1 MDRGLKERLIGAA
14 VLVAVG
20 AWLIPWVLDGPESTG
35 RPQATSLELP
45 TPVGEGPPMRSQT
58 VVLDQQRESP
68 NAASQPAELASSTTP
83 AAPIAGAPAEVR
95 DEPAAA
101 PSAAATPPPLETAA
115 EDRAD
120 EPAAQTAGTAWF
132 VQLGSFGEAE
142 NASRLAARVE
152 TFGFDAD
159 VSAFRGSGRELHRV
173 RVGPEP
179 TRQRAEAI
187 ASSLST
193 HGFVAQVI
201 FE

>member
-20 AWLIPWVLDGPESTG
+20 AWLIPWVLDGPESAG
-35 RPQATSLELP
+35 QPQATSLELP
-45 TPVGEGPPMRSQT
+45 APVTEGPPMRSQT

-68 NAASQPAELASSTTP
+68 NAAARPAELAPSTMP
-83 AAPIAGAPAEVR
+83 AAPIVNAPTAAR
-95 DEPAAA
+95 DEPAAT
-101 PSAAATPPPLETAA
+101 SAGAAPPPLETAA
-115 EDRAD
+115 EDRAE
-120 EPAAQTAGTAWF
+120 EPEAQTAGTAWF

-159 VSAFRGSGRELHRV
+159 VSTFRGSARELHRV
-173 RVGPEP
+173 RVGPEA

-187 ASSLST
+187 ASSLSA
-193 HGFVAQVI
+193 HGFVAQVV